1 MGKDTGNKMSG
12 LAVGGNV
19 ALEQVFAIPVDG
31 NIHMHAAAGLV
42 LHGLGHKAGK
52 QAVAVRNSFDGAFE
66 GVQVIGRF
74 ERSGIHKVHFVLAKA
89 AFVVAVLGAQAHI
102 LHGKADLAADVLGLV
117 QRGNVKVAAVVHRD
131 AGGVAVLVGLEQI
144 ELTFAAHIA
153 AQAHGLGALDHR
165 LQVPAAVAGKGA
177 AIGQGDIAVHAHYTA
192 LGGAPGQNGHC
203 VRVWPKHKV
212 ALLSVHKPGNGA
224 AVKADTLLEGIG
236 KVPGKD
242 RDVFLI
248 AENITER
255 QTYKFYVVIFDIVQ
269 DILCSMLHGGILQCL
284 SYIVGREGR
293 VVRR

>member
-1 MGKDTGNKMSG
+1 M
-12 LAVGGNV
+12 
-19 ALEQVFAIPVDG
+19 
-31 NIHMHAAAGLV
+31 
-42 LHGLGHKAGK
+42 
-52 QAVAVRNSFDGAFE
+52 
-66 GVQVIGRF
+66 
-74 ERSGIHKVHFVLAKA
+74 
-89 AFVVAVLGAQAHI
+89 
-102 LHGKADLAADVLGLV
+102 
-117 QRGNVKVAAVVHRD
+117 
-131 AGGVAVLVGLEQI
+131 
-144 ELTFAAHIA
+144 
-153 AQAHGLGALDHR
+153 
-165 LQVPAAVAGKGA
+165 QVPAAVAGKGA

-212 ALLSVHKPGNGA
+212 ALLSVHKTGNGA

-248 AENITER
+248 AENIAER